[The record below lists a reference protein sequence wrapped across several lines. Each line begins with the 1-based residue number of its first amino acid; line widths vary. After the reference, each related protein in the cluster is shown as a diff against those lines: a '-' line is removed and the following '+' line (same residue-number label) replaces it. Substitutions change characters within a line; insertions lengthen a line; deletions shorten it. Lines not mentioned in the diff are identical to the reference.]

1 MAFAYLI
8 DPENQFMTK
17 WGTINVDG
25 FLRVFDA
32 ATDDPIV
39 TYSDFHGTANPERI
53 ALDNNGRAVVI
64 ADSDRAYRLEVYD
77 RYGSLMW
84 TTSPLWCQASGGGVP
99 GTDVISS
106 DGSVSVDKITVGSMT
121 TFDLSA
127 HVEDSTDLLNWIRCD
142 GGINIAGTDIWKPT
156 YSAGSMVVG
165 NRGVRLDADQYYHVT
180 ARVRAQKS
188 GAAAYYDD
196 LQLILKTDDGTT
208 VSEVARKGVV
218 VDASMGLY
226 QDFEISADVL
236 AGSDCELLLEITGKE
251 LDVINFQVLDMEVH
265 RVYSGAPH
273 LPPGTLRAEQADWTE
288 TDDTKSSFIRHKPDL
303 SLYVTDSE
311 LDTILEGYA
320 ITQAMDTALA
330 GKQNVLTAG
339 SNIVIE
345 NDVISATAEP
355 QLQANW
361 DEGDS
366 SSVQYIQ
373 NKPDLSVYATT
384 QAMDTALAGKQD
396 TLTAGSN
403 ITIDANNVISASAA
417 PQQQA
422 NWNESDTS
430 SVQYIQNKPDLSVYA
445 TTQAMNTALAGK
457 QDTISDLDAIRSGA
471 QAGSTAVQPAALAD
485 YQEKLTA
492 GSNISISANNEISAT
507 DTTYSAGTGLDLTGT
522 TFSVDTTTIATKS
535 DLPIQQQLVPGYSLP
550 EDAGKVL
557 MAGSTTYWSS
567 LSDYVTD
574 TELSTILQ
582 GYQEA
587 LTAGSNITISNG
599 TISATDTTYTA
610 GNGLSLNGTEFS
622 VDTSVVQPKLTAGSN
637 ISISGNNEIS
647 ATDTTYSA
655 GSGLDLT
662 GTTFS
667 VDTSTI
673 ATKTDLAAY
682 TPTASLGAVALSNDY
697 DDLSNKPTIPVVPDM
712 KNLVAGNNVSITE
725 DATTV
730 TISASGAPQLQA
742 NWNEQDSSSVQYIQ
756 NKPTIPVLPST
767 KDLVAGSNITIT
779 ESSNDVTVACSITVG
794 TVTV

>member
-25 FLRVFDA
+25 FLRVLDA
-32 ATDDPIV
+32 ATDDPAV
-39 TYSDFHGTANPERI
+39 TYCDFNGTANPERI

-84 TTSPLWCQASGGGVP
+84 TTSPLWCQASGGGVVS
-99 GTDVISS
+99 TDVISS
-106 DGSVSVDKITVGSMT
+106 DGSVLVDKITVGSMT

-127 HVEDSTDLLNWIRCD
+127 NVEDSTDLLNWIRCD

-165 NRGVRLDADQYYHVT
+165 DRGVRLDASQYYHVT

-196 LQLILKTDDGTT
+196 LQLLLNTDDGNT

-236 AGSDCELLLEITGKE
+236 AESDCELLLEITGKE

-320 ITQAMDTALA
+320 TTQAMDTALA

-339 SNIVIE
+339 ANIVIE

-361 DEGDS
+361 DENDS

-396 TLTAGSN
+396 T
-403 ITIDANNVISASAA
+403 
-417 PQQQA
+417 
-422 NWNESDTS
+422 
-430 SVQYIQNKPDLSVYA
+430 
-445 TTQAMNTALAGK
+445 
-457 QDTISDLDAIRSGA
+457 ISDLATIRSGA

-492 GSNISISANNEISAT
+492 GPN
-507 DTTYSAGTGLDLTGT
+507 
-522 TFSVDTTTIATKS
+522 V
-535 DLPIQQQLVPGYSLP
+535 Q
-550 EDAGKVL
+550 
-557 MAGSTTYWSS
+557 
-567 LSDYVTD
+567 
-574 TELSTILQ
+574 
-582 GYQEA
+582 
-587 LTAGSNITISNG
+587 ISNQNV
-599 TISATDTTYTA
+599 ISATDTTYTA
-610 GNGLSLNGTEFS
+610 GTGLNLSGTEFS
-622 VDTSVVQPKLTAGSN
+622 A
-637 ISISGNNEIS
+637 
-647 ATDTTYSA
+647 DTTV
-655 GSGLDLT
+655 L
-662 GTTFS
+662 
-667 VDTSTI
+667 
-673 ATKTDLAAY
+673 ATKSD
-682 TPTASLGAVALSNDY
+682 
-697 DDLSNKPTIPVVPDM
+697 IPGTKD
-712 KNLVAGNNVSITE
+712 LVAGQNITIAE
-725 DATTV
+725 GTTTV
-730 TISASGAPQLQA
+730 TISATAAPQQQA

>member
-196 LQLILKTDDGTT
+196 LQLILKTDDGDT

-251 LDVINFQVLDMEVH
+251 LDVINFQLLDMEVH

-288 TDDTKSSFIRHKPDL
+288 TDDTKSSYIRHKPDL

-311 LDTILEGYA
+311 LDTILDGYA
-320 ITQAMDTALA
+320 TTQAMDTALA

-361 DEGDS
+361 DEDDS

-373 NKPDLSVYATT
+373 NRPDLSVYATT

-396 TLTAGSN
+396 VLTAG
-403 ITIDANNVISASAA
+403 AN
-417 PQQQA
+417 
-422 NWNESDTS
+422 
-430 SVQYIQNKPDLSVYA
+430 VQING
-445 TTQAMNTALAGK
+445 TT
-457 QDTISDLDAIRSGA
+457 
-471 QAGSTAVQPAALAD
+471 
-485 YQEKLTA
+485 
-492 GSNISISANNEISAT
+492 ISAT
-507 DTTYSAGTGLDLTGT
+507 DTTYSAGNGLNLAGTTFSADTTVLATKSDIPGTKDLVAGQNITIAEGATTVTISATAAPQQQADWTESDDAKPSFIRHKPTIPVLPDTKDLVAGANVTITEGDHSVTIAATDTTYTAGSGLDLTGT
-522 TFSVDTTTIATKS
+522 EFSVDTNTVALKN
-535 DLPIQQQLVPGYSLP
+535 DLPIQQQLVPMYSLP
-550 EDAGKVL
+550 ADAGKVL
-557 MAGSTTYWSS
+557 TAGSTTYWSS

-587 LTAGSNITISNG
+587 LTAGSNIQISNG
-599 TISATDTTYTA
+599 VISATDTTYTA
-610 GNGLSLNGTEFS
+610 GNGLALSGTEFS
-622 VDTSVVQPKLTAGSN
+622 VDTSVV
-637 ISISGNNEIS
+637 
-647 ATDTTYSA
+647 ATQA
-655 GSGLDLT
+655 
-662 GTTFS
+662 
-667 VDTSTI
+667 
-673 ATKTDLAAY
+673 DLANY
-682 TPTASLGAVALSNDY
+682 TPTASLAAVALSNDY
-697 DDLSNKPTIPVVPDM
+697 NDLSNLPTVKPMVG
-712 KNLVAGNNVSITE
+712 GN
-725 DATTV
+725 
-730 TISASGAPQLQA
+730 
-742 NWNEQDSSSVQYIQ
+742 
-756 NKPTIPVLPST
+756 
-767 KDLVAGSNITIT
+767 NITIT
-779 ESSNDVTVACSITVG
+779 EGSSDISVACDITVG
-794 TVTV
+794 TVTL